1 MAKANTR
8 YVRDLQLNMPDD
20 VITYVITDWLKRNG
34 YTQTNYN
41 NEPNVFVAGDGFV
54 TAKDYV
60 KIFYQNG
67 AFHIESWFKTG
78 KGKSDRISLVHTAG
92 PLNQPLKSKID
103 QFINYLLQQQ
113 YIQQP
118 QNNAGAAFRS
128 AGNAAEQC
136 TGCPT
141 GQRCQCYRIS

>member
-78 KGKSDRISLVHTAG
+78 KGKSDRISPVHTAG
-92 PLNQPLKSKID
+92 PLNQPLKAK
-103 QFINYLLQQQ
+103 
-113 YIQQP
+113 
-118 QNNAGAAFRS
+118 
-128 AGNAAEQC
+128 
-136 TGCPT
+136 
-141 GQRCQCYRIS
+141 